1 MNDIKED
8 VRNKYVSK
16 ALEGYEQ
23 NYQGV
28 SEAITQ
34 INIKL
39 KEFIQQRDEMAEGIR
54 EMKEILGL
62 TEEEKF
68 PPLATLEDID
78 EE

>member
-1 MNDIKED
+1 MNDLKED
-8 VRNKYVSK
+8 IRNKYVAK

-39 KEFIQQRDEMAEGIR
+39 KEFIQQRDEMVEGIR

-68 PPLATLEDID
+68 PPLATLESID